1 MRQLA
6 SIQKIVN
13 IRPIENA
20 DKIEVAQ
27 VLGWEC
33 VVKKNEFKVGELVV
47 YIEIDSRVPERPEFE
62 FLRERKFKVKTI
74 KLRKQISQGLV
85 VPLSILPPKTPITEG
100 NDVTEVLDI
109 TSYEKQIEEIDEVT
123 DTKSSSKTLK
133 FLMKFKPFRVVY
145 LRLNTHNKGNF
156 PSWIYKTDETR
167 VQVCA
172 RYIMDNFDKSWYITE
187 KLDGQS
193 GTFFLHKERKWGF
206 PVWNFGVCS
215 RNIWL
220 KTPSSSSYWT
230 IAEKYD
236 MEKKLR
242 KLQTEIVIQGEVI
255 GPKIQKNKYQ
265 VADLDFYVFNVVE
278 NGTKVSYT
286 RMVEICNNLG
296 LKTVPIINASLIP
309 SNIWSDKKEVID
321 VVKAMVSH
329 SEGDS
334 LLFKRPREGVV
345 WRLNENPNISL
356 KVINPTFL
364 LQNNEE

>member
-6 SIQKIVN
+6 SIQKIVS

-33 VVKKNEFKVGELVV
+33 VVKKNEYKVGELVV
-47 YIEIDSRVPERPEFE
+47 YIEIDSKVPERPEFE

-85 VPLSILPPKTPITEG
+85 VPLSVLPSKISIAEG
-100 NDVTEVLDI
+100 IDVTEALGI
-109 TSYEKQIEEIDEVT
+109 TSYEKQIEEADEVT
-123 DTKSSSKTLK
+123 DAKSSSKALK
-133 FLMKFKPFRVVY
+133 LLMRFKPFRMVY

-156 PSWIYKTDETR
+156 PSWISKTDEER
-167 VQVCA
+167 IQVCA
-172 RYIMDNFDKSWYITE
+172 SLVMNNFDKPWYITE

-206 PVWNFGVCS
+206 PTWNFGVCS

-220 KTPSSSSYWT
+220 KTPNTSSYWT
-230 IAEKYD
+230 IAKKYD
-236 MEKKLR
+236 IESKLR
-242 KLQTEIVIQGEVI
+242 SLKKEIVIQGEII

-265 VADLDFYVFNVVE
+265 VTDVDFYVFNIVE
-278 NGTKVSYT
+278 NGKRVSYT
-286 RMVEICNNLG
+286 RIIEVCDNLG
-296 LKTVPIINASLIP
+296 LKYVPILGTLTP
-309 SNIWSDKKEVID
+309 SSTWNDKKEVID
-321 VVKAMVSH
+321 VVKAMVGH
-329 SEGDS
+329 SEGNS
-334 LLFKRPREGVV
+334 TLFKRPREGVV
-345 WRLNENPNISL
+345 WRLCENPNISL